1 MPHFRFSI
9 ASPGPDFIVRLRD
22 ELLAAYAQSK

>member
-1 MPHFRFSI
+1 MTFFRTSAPWGQPAF
-9 ASPGPDFIVRLRD
+9 AAWLRD